1 MSITHALSFT
11 DETLQAELDRSSN
24 DDLDA
29 LEFGVIGI
37 DASGVVQR
45 YNRFESQAAGLSS
58 QRVLGQPL
66 FTVVHL
72 A

>member
-11 DETLQAELDRSSN
+11 DETLRAELDRSSN

-45 YNRFESQAAGLSS
+45 YNRSESQAAGLSS